1 MSRKNLIL
9 DVKNHFYMWFVGFR
23 TVLVLVKP
31 SKLSWGRT
39 SEVFVPQNGLNVLL
53 LGSELLLEVGSRK
66 SDKLGGEGTFY

>member
-1 MSRKNLIL
+1 
-9 DVKNHFYMWFVGFR
+9 MWFAGFR
-23 TVLVLVKP
+23 TVFVLVEP

-66 SDKLGGEGTFY
+66 SDKLGGGGYFLLK